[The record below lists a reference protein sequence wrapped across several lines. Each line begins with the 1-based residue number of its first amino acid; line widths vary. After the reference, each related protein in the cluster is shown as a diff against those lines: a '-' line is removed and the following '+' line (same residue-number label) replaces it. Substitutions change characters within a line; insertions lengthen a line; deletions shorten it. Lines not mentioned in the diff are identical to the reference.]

1 MELLK
6 YFRRLKWEFLFVV
19 FLIIVNAGFLTLAGI
34 SSANALS
41 AVAKLRANEFF
52 MWVTVMGVAY
62 IIYAVVNCLVNVE
75 QTRFS
80 QNIDK
85 LIRKDIATELAE
97 SNYATFH
104 KQTVSTYSSW
114 LTNDITTINNFGI
127 TDFLMIVRQ
136 VFEIIF
142 GMLTLAYFN
151 FSLVIT
157 VVILTIIMGIVPNL
171 FSKLLSKRSLEYT
184 HANERLVNTIND
196 ILNGFNTFFLANLP
210 QTIVK
215 KINKSSDDVKN
226 YTLHYAR
233 AAGVTQAIT
242 NGLAFI
248 SQVIILGQTG
258 WLILHNLTPVGTIS
272 GAQFFASTIFA
283 ELSGISFNWQEFKSV
298 KPIMQKFKS
307 GFDTKP
313 SEKLIKESEL
323 GNIQFNNISYKYS
336 ENDKPLFQNLNLD
349 FQLNNKYILVGDS
362 AAGKSTILNLVAGLL
377 RNYDGDIKMDNV
389 SYSTISDNDLHEKIS
404 YLQQDPYIFS
414 ASLKW
419 NLTLGKN
426 ISDTR
431 INSVIHECGLEDMIA
446 KLPNGLDTVL
456 SDQGKQ
462 LSGGQKQLISFAR
475 EILRET
481 PIYLLDE
488 ATSALDKSAS
498 VKLEKSILSKKNK
511 TVIMVTHHLREEIK
525 QLANEVI
532 DLNEVKNK
540 RKRQITRRA

>member
-6 YFRRLKWEFLFVV
+6 YFRKLKWEFLFVV
-19 FLIIVNAGFLTLAGI
+19 FLIVVNAGFLTLAGI

-41 AVAKLRANEFF
+41 AVAKFRANEFF
-52 MWVTVMGVAY
+52 MWVAVMGLAY
-62 IIYAVVNCLVNVE
+62 IVSAIVICLVNIE
-75 QTRFS
+75 QARFS
-80 QNIDK
+80 QNVDK
-85 LIRKDIATELAE
+85 LIRKDIATELSR

-157 VVILTIIMGIVPNL
+157 VVVLTIIMGIVPNL
-171 FSKLLSKRSLEYT
+171 FSKILSKKSLEYT

-196 ILNGFNTFFLANLP
+196 ILNGFNTLFLANLP
-210 QTIVK
+210 QTIVT
-215 KINKSSDDVKN
+215 KINKSSDDVKKH
-226 YTLHYAR
+226 TVQYAK

-298 KPIMQKFKS
+298 KPIMKKVKS
-307 GFDTKP
+307 GFDLNPNNQIVKN
-313 SEKLIKESEL
+313 LEL
-323 GNIQFNNISYKYS
+323 GSIKFNNISYKYS
-336 ENDKPLFQNLNLD
+336 KNDKPLFQNLNLD

-362 AAGKSTILNLVAGLL
+362 AAGKSTILNLIAGLL
-377 RNYDGDIKMDNV
+377 RNNSGDIKMNDI
-389 SYSTISDNDLHEKIS
+389 SYSAISDNDLHEKIS

-426 ISDTR
+426 IPDAE
-431 INSVIHECGLEDMIA
+431 INNVIHECGLEDMIA
-446 KLPNGLDTVL
+446 KLPNGVDTVL
-456 SDQGKQ
+456 NDQGEQ
-462 LSGGQKQLISFAR
+462 LSGGQKQRISFAR
-475 EILRET
+475 EILRDT

-498 VKLEKSILSKKNK
+498 VKLEKAILSKKNK

-525 QLANEVI
+525 QLANKVI
-532 DLNEVKNK
+532 NLNEVKE
-540 RKRQITRRA
+540 

>member
-6 YFRRLKWEFLFVV
+6 YFRKLKWEFLFVV
-19 FLIIVNAGFLTLAGI
+19 FLIVVNAGFLTLAGI

-41 AVAKLRANEFF
+41 AVAKFRANEFF
-52 MWVTVMGVAY
+52 MWVAVMGLAY
-62 IIYAVVNCLVNVE
+62 IVYAIVNCLVNIE
-75 QTRFS
+75 QARFS
-80 QNIDK
+80 QNVDK
-85 LIRKDIATELAE
+85 LIRKDIATELSR
-97 SNYATFH
+97 SNYAIFH

-157 VVILTIIMGIVPNL
+157 VVVLTIIMGIVPNL
-171 FSKLLSKRSLEYT
+171 FSKILAKKSLEYT

-196 ILNGFNTFFLANLP
+196 ILNGFNTLFLANLP
-210 QTIVK
+210 QTIVT
-215 KINKSSDDVKN
+215 KINKSSDDVKKH
-226 YTLHYAR
+226 TVQYAK

-298 KPIMQKFKS
+298 KPIMKKFKS
-307 GFDTKP
+307 GFDLNPNNQIVKN
-313 SEKLIKESEL
+313 LEL
-323 GNIQFNNISYKYS
+323 GNIKFNNISYKYS
-336 ENDKPLFQNLNLD
+336 KNDKPLFQNLNLD

-362 AAGKSTILNLVAGLL
+362 AAGRSTILNLIAGLL
-377 RNYDGDIKMDNV
+377 RNNSGDIKMNDI
-389 SYSTISDNDLHEKIS
+389 SYSAISDNDLHEKIS

-426 ISDTR
+426 IPDAE
-431 INSVIHECGLEDMIA
+431 INNVIHECGLEDMIA
-446 KLPNGLDTVL
+446 KLPNGVDTVL
-456 SDQGKQ
+456 NDQGEQ
-462 LSGGQKQLISFAR
+462 LSGGQKQRISFAR
-475 EILRET
+475 EILRDT

-498 VKLEKSILSKKNK
+498 VKLEKAILSKKNK

-525 QLANEVI
+525 QLANKVI
-532 DLNEVKNK
+532 NLNEVKE
-540 RKRQITRRA
+540 

>member
-6 YFRRLKWEFLFVV
+6 YFRKLKWEFLFVV
-19 FLIIVNAGFLTLAGI
+19 FLIVVNAGFLTLAGI

-41 AVAKLRANEFF
+41 AVAKFRANEFF
-52 MWVTVMGVAY
+52 MWVAVMGLAY
-62 IIYAVVNCLVNVE
+62 IVYAIVNCLVNIE
-75 QTRFS
+75 QARFS
-80 QNIDK
+80 QNVDK
-85 LIRKDIATELAE
+85 LIRKDIATELSR

-157 VVILTIIMGIVPNL
+157 VVVLTIIMGIVPNL
-171 FSKLLSKRSLEYT
+171 FSKILAKKSLEYT

-196 ILNGFNTFFLANLP
+196 ILNGFNTLFLANLP
-210 QTIVK
+210 QTIVT
-215 KINKSSDDVKN
+215 KINKSSDDVKKH
-226 YTLHYAR
+226 TVQYAK

-298 KPIMQKFKS
+298 KPIMKKFKS
-307 GFDTKP
+307 GFDLNPNNQIVKN
-313 SEKLIKESEL
+313 LEL
-323 GNIQFNNISYKYS
+323 GNIKFNNISYKYS
-336 ENDKPLFQNLNLD
+336 KNDKPLFQNLNLD

-362 AAGKSTILNLVAGLL
+362 AAGKSTILNLIAGLL
-377 RNYDGDIKMDNV
+377 RNNSGDIKMKDI
-389 SYSTISDNDLHEKIS
+389 SYSAISDNDLHEKIS

-414 ASLKW
+414 TSLKW

-426 ISDTR
+426 IPDAE
-431 INSVIHECGLEDMIA
+431 INNVIHECGLEDMIA
-446 KLPNGLDTVL
+446 KLPNGVDTVL
-456 SDQGKQ
+456 NDQGEQ
-462 LSGGQKQLISFAR
+462 LSGGQKQRISFAR
-475 EILRET
+475 EILRDT

-498 VKLEKSILSKKNK
+498 VKLEKAILSKKNK
-511 TVIMVTHHLREEIK
+511 TVIMVTHHLRKEIK
-525 QLANEVI
+525 QLANKVI
-532 DLNEVKNK
+532 NLNEVKE
-540 RKRQITRRA
+540 

>member
-6 YFRRLKWEFLFVV
+6 YFRKLKWEFLFVV
-19 FLIIVNAGFLTLAGI
+19 FLIVVNAGFLTLAGI

-41 AVAKLRANEFF
+41 AVAKFRANEFF
-52 MWVTVMGVAY
+52 MWVAVMGLAY
-62 IIYAVVNCLVNVE
+62 IVYAIVNCLVNIE
-75 QTRFS
+75 QARFS
-80 QNIDK
+80 QNVDK
-85 LIRKDIATELAE
+85 LIRKDIATELSR

-157 VVILTIIMGIVPNL
+157 VVVLTIIMGIVPNL
-171 FSKLLSKRSLEYT
+171 FSKILSKKSLEYT

-196 ILNGFNTFFLANLP
+196 ILNGFNTLFLANLP
-210 QTIVK
+210 QTIVT
-215 KINKSSDDVKN
+215 KINKSSDDVKKH
-226 YTLHYAR
+226 TVQYAK

-248 SQVIILGQTG
+248 RQVIILGQTG

-298 KPIMQKFKS
+298 KPIMKKFKS
-307 GFDTKP
+307 GFDLNPNNQIVKN
-313 SEKLIKESEL
+313 LEL
-323 GNIQFNNISYKYS
+323 GNIKFNNISYKYS
-336 ENDKPLFQNLNLD
+336 KNDKPLFQNLNLD

-362 AAGKSTILNLVAGLL
+362 AAGKSTILNLIAGLL
-377 RNYDGDIKMDNV
+377 RNNSGDIKMNDI
-389 SYSTISDNDLHEKIS
+389 SYSAISDNDLHEKIS

-426 ISDTR
+426 IPDAE
-431 INSVIHECGLEDMIA
+431 INNVIHECGLEDMIA
-446 KLPNGLDTVL
+446 KLPNGVDTVL
-456 SDQGKQ
+456 NDQGEQ
-462 LSGGQKQLISFAR
+462 LSGGQKQRISFAR
-475 EILRET
+475 EILRDT

-498 VKLEKSILSKKNK
+498 VKLEKAILSKKNK

-525 QLANEVI
+525 QLANKVI
-532 DLNEVKNK
+532 NLNEVKE
-540 RKRQITRRA
+540 

>member
-6 YFRRLKWEFLFVV
+6 YFRKLKWEFLFVV
-19 FLIIVNAGFLTLAGI
+19 FLIVVNAGFLTLAGI

-41 AVAKLRANEFF
+41 AVAKFRANEFF
-52 MWVTVMGVAY
+52 MWVAVMGLAY
-62 IIYAVVNCLVNVE
+62 IVYAIVNCLVNIE
-75 QTRFS
+75 QARFS
-80 QNIDK
+80 QNVDK
-85 LIRKDIATELAE
+85 LIRKDIATELSR

-157 VVILTIIMGIVPNL
+157 VVVLTIIMGIVPNL
-171 FSKLLSKRSLEYT
+171 FSKILAKKSLEYT

-196 ILNGFNTFFLANLP
+196 ILNGFNTLFLANLP
-210 QTIVK
+210 QTIVT
-215 KINKSSDDVKN
+215 KINKSSDDVKKH
-226 YTLHYAR
+226 TVQYAK

-298 KPIMQKFKS
+298 KPIMKKFKS
-307 GFDTKP
+307 GFDLNPNNQIVKN
-313 SEKLIKESEL
+313 LEL
-323 GNIQFNNISYKYS
+323 GSIKFNNISYKYS
-336 ENDKPLFQNLNLD
+336 KNDKPLFQNLNLD

-362 AAGKSTILNLVAGLL
+362 AAGKFTILNLIAGLL
-377 RNYDGDIKMDNV
+377 RNNSGDIKMNDI
-389 SYSTISDNDLHEKIS
+389 SYSAISDNDLHEKIS

-426 ISDTR
+426 IPDAE
-431 INSVIHECGLEDMIA
+431 INNVIHECGLEDMIA
-446 KLPNGLDTVL
+446 KLPNGVDTVL
-456 SDQGKQ
+456 NDQGEQ
-462 LSGGQKQLISFAR
+462 LSGGQKQRISFAR
-475 EILRET
+475 EILRDT

-498 VKLEKSILSKKNK
+498 VKLEKAILSKKNK

-525 QLANEVI
+525 QLANKVI
-532 DLNEVKNK
+532 NLNEVKE
-540 RKRQITRRA
+540 

>member
-6 YFRRLKWEFLFVV
+6 YFRKLKWKFLFVV
-19 FLIIVNAGFLTLAGI
+19 FLIVVNAGFLTLAGI

-41 AVAKLRANEFF
+41 AVAKFRANEFF
-52 MWVTVMGVAY
+52 MWVAVMGLAY
-62 IIYAVVNCLVNVE
+62 IVYAIVNCLVNIE
-75 QTRFS
+75 QARFS
-80 QNIDK
+80 QNVDK
-85 LIRKDIATELAE
+85 LIRKDIATELSR

-127 TDFLMIVRQ
+127 ADFLMIVRQ

-157 VVILTIIMGIVPNL
+157 VVILTIIMGVVPNL
-171 FSKLLSKRSLEYT
+171 FSKILSKKSLEYT

-196 ILNGFNTFFLANLP
+196 ILNGFNTLFLANLP
-210 QTIVK
+210 QTIIK
-215 KINKSSDDVKN
+215 KINKSSDDVKK
-226 YTLHYAR
+226 YTVQYAKT
-233 AAGVTQAIT
+233 AGITQAIT

-298 KPIMQKFKS
+298 KPIMKKFKS
-307 GFDTKP
+307 GFDKKDN
-313 SEKLIKESEL
+313 EQIFKNVEL
-323 GNIQFNNISYKYS
+323 GNIKLDNISYKYS
-336 ENDKPLFQNLNLD
+336 KNEKPLFQNLNLD

-377 RNYDGDIKMDNV
+377 RNNSGDIKMNDI
-389 SYSTISDNDLHEKIS
+389 SYSAISDNDLHEKIS

-426 ISDTR
+426 IPDAK
-431 INSVIHECGLEDMIA
+431 INNVIHECGLEDMIA
-446 KLPNGLDTVL
+446 KLPNGVDTVL

-462 LSGGQKQLISFAR
+462 LSGGQKQRISFAR
-475 EILRET
+475 EILRDK

-498 VKLEKSILSKKNK
+498 VKLEKAILSKKNT

-532 DLNEVKNK
+532 NLNEVKE
-540 RKRQITRRA
+540 

>member
-6 YFRRLKWEFLFVV
+6 YFRKLKWEFLFVV
-19 FLIIVNAGFLTLAGI
+19 FLIVVNAGFLTLAGI

-41 AVAKLRANEFF
+41 AVAKFRANEFF
-52 MWVTVMGVAY
+52 MWVAVMGLAY
-62 IIYAVVNCLVNVE
+62 IVYAIVNCLVNIE
-75 QTRFS
+75 QARFS
-80 QNIDK
+80 QNVDK
-85 LIRKDIATELAE
+85 LIRKDIATELSR

-157 VVILTIIMGIVPNL
+157 VVVLTIIMGIVPNL
-171 FSKLLSKRSLEYT
+171 FSKILAKKSLEYT

-196 ILNGFNTFFLANLP
+196 ILNGFNTLFLANLP
-210 QTIVK
+210 QTIVT
-215 KINKSSDDVKN
+215 KINKSSDDVKKHTVQ
-226 YTLHYAR
+226 YTK

-298 KPIMQKFKS
+298 KPIMKKFKS
-307 GFDTKP
+307 GFDLNPNNQIVKN
-313 SEKLIKESEL
+313 LEL
-323 GNIQFNNISYKYS
+323 GSIKFNNISYKYS
-336 ENDKPLFQNLNLD
+336 KNDKPLFQNLNLD

-362 AAGKSTILNLVAGLL
+362 AAGKSTILNLIAGLL
-377 RNYDGDIKMDNV
+377 RNNSGDIKMNDI
-389 SYSTISDNDLHEKIS
+389 SYSAISDNDLHEKIS

-426 ISDTR
+426 IPDAE
-431 INSVIHECGLEDMIA
+431 INNVIHECGLEDMIA
-446 KLPNGLDTVL
+446 KLPNGVDTVL
-456 SDQGKQ
+456 NDQGEQ
-462 LSGGQKQLISFAR
+462 LSGGQKQRISFAR
-475 EILRET
+475 EILRDT

-498 VKLEKSILSKKNK
+498 VKLEKAILSKKNK

-525 QLANEVI
+525 QLANKVI
-532 DLNEVKNK
+532 NLNEVKE
-540 RKRQITRRA
+540 

>member
-6 YFRRLKWEFLFVV
+6 YFRKLKWEFLFVV
-19 FLIIVNAGFLTLAGI
+19 FLIVVNAGFLTLAGI

-41 AVAKLRANEFF
+41 AVAKFRANEFF
-52 MWVTVMGVAY
+52 MWVAVMGLAY
-62 IIYAVVNCLVNVE
+62 IVYAIVNCLVNIE
-75 QTRFS
+75 QARFS
-80 QNIDK
+80 QNVDK
-85 LIRKDIATELAE
+85 LIRKDIATELSR

-157 VVILTIIMGIVPNL
+157 VVVLTIIMGIVPNL
-171 FSKLLSKRSLEYT
+171 FSKILAKKSLEYT

-196 ILNGFNTFFLANLP
+196 ILNGFNTLFLANLP
-210 QTIVK
+210 QTIVT
-215 KINKSSDDVKN
+215 KINKSSDDVKKH
-226 YTLHYAR
+226 TVQYAK

-298 KPIMQKFKS
+298 KPIMKKFKS
-307 GFDTKP
+307 GFDLNPNNQIVKN
-313 SEKLIKESEL
+313 LEL
-323 GNIQFNNISYKYS
+323 GSIKFNNISYKYS
-336 ENDKPLFQNLNLD
+336 KNDKPLFQNLNLD

-362 AAGKSTILNLVAGLL
+362 AAGKSTILNLIAGLL
-377 RNYDGDIKMDNV
+377 RNNSGDIKMNDI
-389 SYSTISDNDLHEKIS
+389 SYSAISDNDLHEKIS

-426 ISDTR
+426 IPDAE
-431 INSVIHECGLEDMIA
+431 INNVIHECGLEDMIA
-446 KLPNGLDTVL
+446 KLPNGVDTVL
-456 SDQGKQ
+456 NDQGEQ
-462 LSGGQKQLISFAR
+462 LSGGQKQRISFAR
-475 EILRET
+475 EILRDT

-498 VKLEKSILSKKNK
+498 VKLEKAILSKKNK

-525 QLANEVI
+525 QLANKVI
-532 DLNEVKNK
+532 NLNEVKE
-540 RKRQITRRA
+540 

>member
-6 YFRRLKWEFLFVV
+6 YFRKLKWEFLFVV
-19 FLIIVNAGFLTLAGI
+19 FLIVVNAGFLTLAGI

-41 AVAKLRANEFF
+41 AVANFRANEFF
-52 MWVTVMGVAY
+52 MWVAVMGLAY
-62 IIYAVVNCLVNVE
+62 IVYAIVNCLVNIE
-75 QTRFS
+75 QARFS
-80 QNIDK
+80 QNVDK
-85 LIRKDIATELAE
+85 LIRKDIATELSR

-157 VVILTIIMGIVPNL
+157 VVVLTIIMGIVPNL
-171 FSKLLSKRSLEYT
+171 FSKILSKKSLEYT

-196 ILNGFNTFFLANLP
+196 ILNGFNTLFLANLP
-210 QTIVK
+210 QTIVT
-215 KINKSSDDVKN
+215 KINKSSDDVKKH
-226 YTLHYAR
+226 TVQYAK

-298 KPIMQKFKS
+298 KPIMKKFKS
-307 GFDTKP
+307 GFDLNPNNQIVKN
-313 SEKLIKESEL
+313 LEL
-323 GNIQFNNISYKYS
+323 GNIKFNNISYKYS
-336 ENDKPLFQNLNLD
+336 KNDKPLFQNLNLD

-362 AAGKSTILNLVAGLL
+362 AAGKSTILNLIAGLL
-377 RNYDGDIKMDNV
+377 RNNSGDIKMNDI
-389 SYSTISDNDLHEKIS
+389 SYSAISDNDLHEKIS

-426 ISDTR
+426 IPDAE
-431 INSVIHECGLEDMIA
+431 INNVIHECGLEDMIA
-446 KLPNGLDTVL
+446 KLPNGVDTVL
-456 SDQGKQ
+456 NDQGEQ
-462 LSGGQKQLISFAR
+462 LSGGQKQRISFAR
-475 EILRET
+475 EILRDT

-498 VKLEKSILSKKNK
+498 VKLEKAILSKKNK

-525 QLANEVI
+525 QLANKVI
-532 DLNEVKNK
+532 NLNEVKE
-540 RKRQITRRA
+540 

>member
-6 YFRRLKWEFLFVV
+6 YFRKLKWEFLFVV
-19 FLIIVNAGFLTLAGI
+19 FLIVVNAGFLTLAGI

-41 AVAKLRANEFF
+41 AVAKFRANEFF
-52 MWVTVMGVAY
+52 MWVAVMGLAY
-62 IIYAVVNCLVNVE
+62 IVYAIVNCLVNIE
-75 QTRFS
+75 QARFS
-80 QNIDK
+80 QNVDK
-85 LIRKDIATELAE
+85 LIRKDIATELSR

-157 VVILTIIMGIVPNL
+157 VVVLTIIMGIVPNL
-171 FSKLLSKRSLEYT
+171 FSKILAKKSLEYT

-196 ILNGFNTFFLANLP
+196 ILNGFNTLFLANLP
-210 QTIVK
+210 QTIVT
-215 KINKSSDDVKN
+215 KINKSSDDVKKH
-226 YTLHYAR
+226 TVQYAK

-307 GFDTKP
+307 GFDLNPNNQIVKN
-313 SEKLIKESEL
+313 LEL
-323 GNIQFNNISYKYS
+323 GNIKFNNISYKYS
-336 ENDKPLFQNLNLD
+336 KNDKPLFQNLNLD

-362 AAGKSTILNLVAGLL
+362 AAGKSTILNLIAGLL
-377 RNYDGDIKMDNV
+377 RNNSGDIKMNDI
-389 SYSTISDNDLHEKIS
+389 SYSAISDNDLHEKIS
-404 YLQQDPYIFS
+404 YLQQDSYIFS

-426 ISDTR
+426 IPDAE
-431 INSVIHECGLEDMIA
+431 INNVIHECGLEDMIA
-446 KLPNGLDTVL
+446 KLPNGVDTVL
-456 SDQGKQ
+456 NDQGEQ
-462 LSGGQKQLISFAR
+462 LSGGQKQRISFAR
-475 EILRET
+475 EILRDT

-498 VKLEKSILSKKNK
+498 VKLEKAILSKKNK

-525 QLANEVI
+525 QLANKVI
-532 DLNEVKNK
+532 NLNEVKE
-540 RKRQITRRA
+540 

>member
-6 YFRRLKWEFLFVV
+6 YFRKLKWEFLFVV
-19 FLIIVNAGFLTLAGI
+19 FLIVVNAGFLTLAGI

-41 AVAKLRANEFF
+41 AVAKFKANEFF
-52 MWVTVMGVAY
+52 MWVAVMGLAY
-62 IIYAVVNCLVNVE
+62 IIYAIVNCLVNVE
-75 QTRFS
+75 QARFS
-80 QNIDK
+80 QNVDK
-85 LIRKDIATELAE
+85 LIRKDIATELSR

-127 TDFLMIVRQ
+127 ADFLMIVRQ

-171 FSKLLSKRSLEYT
+171 FSKILSKKSLEYT

-196 ILNGFNTFFLANLP
+196 ILNGFNTLFLANLP

-226 YTLHYAR
+226 HTVQYAK

-307 GFDTKP
+307 GFDKKP
-313 SEKLIKESEL
+313 NNQIVKNLEL
-323 GNIQFNNISYKYS
+323 GNIKFSNISYKYS
-336 ENDKPLFQNLNLD
+336 KNDKPLFQNLNLN
-349 FQLNNKYILVGDS
+349 FQLNNKYILIGDS
-362 AAGKSTILNLVAGLL
+362 AAGKSTLLNLIAGLL
-377 RNYDGDIKMDNV
+377 RNYSGDIKIDNI
-389 SYSTISDNDLHEKIS
+389 SYSAISDNNLHEKIS

-419 NLTLGKN
+419 NLTLGKK
-426 ISDTR
+426 IPDAKV
-431 INSVIHECGLEDMIA
+431 NSIIHECGLEDMIS
-446 KLPNGLDTVL
+446 KLPNGLETVL
-456 SDQGKQ
+456 NDQGKQ
-462 LSGGQKQLISFAR
+462 LSGGQKQRISFAR
-475 EILRET
+475 EILRDT

-498 VKLEKSILSKKNK
+498 VKLERSILSKKNK

-532 DLNEVKNK
+532 NLNEIKDK
-540 RKRQITRRA
+540 QI

>member
-196 ILNGFNTFFLANLP
+196 ILNGFNTLFLANLP

-298 KPIMQKFKS
+298 KSIMQKFKS

-462 LSGGQKQLISFAR
+462 LSGGQKQRISFAR

-540 RKRQITRRA
+540 QI

>member
-6 YFRRLKWEFLFVV
+6 YFRKLKWEFLFVV
-19 FLIIVNAGFLTLAGI
+19 FLIVVNAGFLTLAGI

-41 AVAKLRANEFF
+41 AVAKFRANEFF
-52 MWVTVMGVAY
+52 MWVAVMGLAY
-62 IIYAVVNCLVNVE
+62 IVYAIVNCLVNIE
-75 QTRFS
+75 QARFS
-80 QNIDK
+80 QNVDK
-85 LIRKDIATELAE
+85 LIRKDIATELSR

-157 VVILTIIMGIVPNL
+157 VVVLTIIMGIVPNL
-171 FSKLLSKRSLEYT
+171 FSKILSKKSLEYT

-196 ILNGFNTFFLANLP
+196 ILNGFNTLFLANLP
-210 QTIVK
+210 QTIVT
-215 KINKSSDDVKN
+215 KINKSSDDVKKH
-226 YTLHYAR
+226 TVQYAK

-298 KPIMQKFKS
+298 KPIMKKFKS
-307 GFDTKP
+307 GFDLNPNNQIVKN
-313 SEKLIKESEL
+313 LEL
-323 GNIQFNNISYKYS
+323 GNIKFNNISYKYS
-336 ENDKPLFQNLNLD
+336 KNDKPLFQNLNLD

-362 AAGKSTILNLVAGLL
+362 AAGKSTILNLIAGLL
-377 RNYDGDIKMDNV
+377 RNNSGDIKMNDI
-389 SYSTISDNDLHEKIS
+389 SYSAISDNDLHEKIS

-426 ISDTR
+426 IPDAE
-431 INSVIHECGLEDMIA
+431 INNVIHECGLEDMIA
-446 KLPNGLDTVL
+446 KLPNGVDTVL
-456 SDQGKQ
+456 NDQGEQ
-462 LSGGQKQLISFAR
+462 LSGGQKQRISFAR
-475 EILRET
+475 EILRDT

-498 VKLEKSILSKKNK
+498 VKLEKAILSKKNK

-525 QLANEVI
+525 QLANKVI
-532 DLNEVKNK
+532 NLNEVKE
-540 RKRQITRRA
+540 

>member
-196 ILNGFNTFFLANLP
+196 ILNGFNTLFLANLP

-462 LSGGQKQLISFAR
+462 LSGGQKQRISFAR

-525 QLANEVI
+525 QLASEVI
-532 DLNEVKNK
+532 DLNEVKTK
-540 RKRQITRRA
+540 QI

>member
-6 YFRRLKWEFLFVV
+6 YFRKLKWEFLFVV
-19 FLIIVNAGFLTLAGI
+19 FLIVVNAGFLTLAGI

-41 AVAKLRANEFF
+41 AVAKFRANEFF
-52 MWVTVMGVAY
+52 MWVAVMGLAY
-62 IIYAVVNCLVNVE
+62 IVYAIVNCLVNIE
-75 QTRFS
+75 QARFS
-80 QNIDK
+80 QNVDK
-85 LIRKDIATELAE
+85 LIRKDIATELSR

-157 VVILTIIMGIVPNL
+157 VVVLTIIMGIVPNL
-171 FSKLLSKRSLEYT
+171 FSKILSKKSLEYT

-196 ILNGFNTFFLANLP
+196 ILNGFNTLFLANLP
-210 QTIVK
+210 QTIVT
-215 KINKSSDDVKN
+215 KINKSSDDVKKH
-226 YTLHYAR
+226 TVQYAK

-298 KPIMQKFKS
+298 KPIMKKFKS
-307 GFDTKP
+307 GFDLNPNNQIVKN
-313 SEKLIKESEL
+313 LEL
-323 GNIQFNNISYKYS
+323 GSIKFNNISYKYS
-336 ENDKPLFQNLNLD
+336 KNDKPLFQNLNLD

-362 AAGKSTILNLVAGLL
+362 AAGKSTILNLIAGLL
-377 RNYDGDIKMDNV
+377 RNNSGDIKMNDI
-389 SYSTISDNDLHEKIS
+389 SYSAISDNDLHEKIS

-426 ISDTR
+426 IPDAE
-431 INSVIHECGLEDMIA
+431 INNVIHEFGLEDMIA
-446 KLPNGLDTVL
+446 KLPNGVDTVL
-456 SDQGKQ
+456 NDQGEQ
-462 LSGGQKQLISFAR
+462 LSGGQKQRISFAR
-475 EILRET
+475 EILRDT

-498 VKLEKSILSKKNK
+498 VKLEKAILSKKNK

-525 QLANEVI
+525 QLANKVI
-532 DLNEVKNK
+532 NLNEVKE
-540 RKRQITRRA
+540 

>member
-6 YFRRLKWEFLFVV
+6 YFRKLKWEFLFVV
-19 FLIIVNAGFLTLAGI
+19 FLIVVNAGFLTLAGI

-41 AVAKLRANEFF
+41 AVAKFRANEFF
-52 MWVTVMGVAY
+52 MWVAVMGLAY
-62 IIYAVVNCLVNVE
+62 IVYAIVNCLVNIE
-75 QTRFS
+75 QARFS
-80 QNIDK
+80 QNVDK
-85 LIRKDIATELAE
+85 LIRKDIATELSR

-127 TDFLMIVRQ
+127 ADFLMIVRQ

-157 VVILTIIMGIVPNL
+157 VVVLTIIMGIVPNL
-171 FSKLLSKRSLEYT
+171 FSKILAKKSLEYT

-196 ILNGFNTFFLANLP
+196 ILNGFNTLFLANLP
-210 QTIVK
+210 QTIVT
-215 KINKSSDDVKN
+215 KINKSSDDVKKH
-226 YTLHYAR
+226 TVQYAK

-298 KPIMQKFKS
+298 KPIMKKFKS
-307 GFDTKP
+307 GFDLNPNNQIVKNL
-313 SEKLIKESEL
+313 KL
-323 GNIQFNNISYKYS
+323 GNIKLDNISYKYS
-336 ENDKPLFQNLNLD
+336 KNDKPLFQNLNLD

-377 RNYDGDIKMDNV
+377 RNNSGDIKMNDI
-389 SYSTISDNDLHEKIS
+389 SYSAISDNDLHEKIS

-426 ISDTR
+426 IPDAK
-431 INSVIHECGLEDMIA
+431 INNVIHECGLEDMIA
-446 KLPNGLDTVL
+446 KLPNGVDTVL

-462 LSGGQKQLISFAR
+462 LSGGQKQRISFAR
-475 EILRET
+475 EILRDK

-498 VKLEKSILSKKNK
+498 VKLEKAILSKKNT

-532 DLNEVKNK
+532 NLNEVKE
-540 RKRQITRRA
+540 

>member
-6 YFRRLKWEFLFVV
+6 YFRILKWKFLFVV
-19 FLIIVNAGFLTLAGI
+19 FLIVVNAGFLTLAGI

-41 AVAKLRANEFF
+41 AVAKFRANEFF
-52 MWVTVMGVAY
+52 MWVAVMGLAY
-62 IIYAVVNCLVNVE
+62 IVYAIVNCLVNIE
-75 QTRFS
+75 QARFS
-80 QNIDK
+80 QNVDK
-85 LIRKDIATELAE
+85 LIRKDIAIELSR

-104 KQTVSTYSSW
+104 KQTVSIYSSW

-127 TDFLMIVRQ
+127 ADFLMIVRQ

-157 VVILTIIMGIVPNL
+157 VVILTIIMGVVPNL
-171 FSKLLSKRSLEYT
+171 FSKILAKKSLEYT

-196 ILNGFNTFFLANLP
+196 ILNGFNTLFLANLP
-210 QTIVK
+210 QTIIK
-215 KINKSSDDVKN
+215 KINKSSDDVKK
-226 YTLHYAR
+226 YTVQYAKT
-233 AAGVTQAIT
+233 AGITQAIT

-272 GAQFFASTIFA
+272 GAQFFAGTIFA

-298 KPIMQKFKS
+298 KPIIQKFKS
-307 GFDTKP
+307 GFDKKDN
-313 SEKLIKESEL
+313 EQIFKNVEL
-323 GNIQFNNISYKYS
+323 GNIKLDNISYKYS
-336 ENDKPLFQNLNLD
+336 KNDKPLFQNLNLD

-377 RNYDGDIKMDNV
+377 RNNSGDIKMNDI
-389 SYSTISDNDLHEKIS
+389 SYSAISDNDLHEKIS

-426 ISDTR
+426 IPDAK
-431 INSVIHECGLEDMIA
+431 INNVIHECGLEDMVA

-462 LSGGQKQLISFAR
+462 LSGGQKQRISFAR
-475 EILRET
+475 EILRDK

-498 VKLEKSILSKKNK
+498 VKLEKAILSKKNT

-532 DLNEVKNK
+532 NLNEVKE
-540 RKRQITRRA
+540 

>member
-6 YFRRLKWEFLFVV
+6 YFRKLKWEFLFVV
-19 FLIIVNAGFLTLAGI
+19 FLIVVNAGFLTLAGI

-41 AVAKLRANEFF
+41 AVAKFRANEFF
-52 MWVTVMGVAY
+52 MWVAVMGLAY
-62 IIYAVVNCLVNVE
+62 IVYAIVNCLVNIE
-75 QTRFS
+75 QARFS
-80 QNIDK
+80 QNVDK
-85 LIRKDIATELAE
+85 LIRKDIATELSR
-97 SNYATFH
+97 SNYAIFH

-157 VVILTIIMGIVPNL
+157 VVVLTIIMGIVPNL
-171 FSKLLSKRSLEYT
+171 FSKILSKKSLEYT

-196 ILNGFNTFFLANLP
+196 ILNGFNTLFLANLP
-210 QTIVK
+210 QTIVT
-215 KINKSSDDVKN
+215 KINKSSDDVKKH
-226 YTLHYAR
+226 TVQYAK

-298 KPIMQKFKS
+298 KPIMKKFKS
-307 GFDTKP
+307 GFDLNPNNQIVKN
-313 SEKLIKESEL
+313 LEL
-323 GNIQFNNISYKYS
+323 GSIKFNNISYKYS
-336 ENDKPLFQNLNLD
+336 KNDKPLFQNLNLD

-362 AAGKSTILNLVAGLL
+362 AAGKSTILNLIAGLL
-377 RNYDGDIKMDNV
+377 RNNSGDIKMNDI
-389 SYSTISDNDLHEKIS
+389 SYSAISDNDLHEKIS

-426 ISDTR
+426 IPDAE
-431 INSVIHECGLEDMIA
+431 INNVIHECGLEDMIA
-446 KLPNGLDTVL
+446 KLPNGVDTVL
-456 SDQGKQ
+456 NDQGEQ
-462 LSGGQKQLISFAR
+462 LSGGQKQRISFAR
-475 EILRET
+475 EILRDT

-498 VKLEKSILSKKNK
+498 VKLEKAILSKKNK

-525 QLANEVI
+525 QLANKVI
-532 DLNEVKNK
+532 NLNEVKE
-540 RKRQITRRA
+540 

>member
-196 ILNGFNTFFLANLP
+196 ILNGFNTLFLANLP

-462 LSGGQKQLISFAR
+462 LSGGQKQRISFAR

-540 RKRQITRRA
+540 QI

>member
-6 YFRRLKWEFLFVV
+6 YFRKLKWEFLFVV
-19 FLIIVNAGFLTLAGI
+19 FLIVVNAGFLTLAGI

-41 AVAKLRANEFF
+41 AVAKFRANEFF
-52 MWVTVMGVAY
+52 MWVAVMGLAY
-62 IIYAVVNCLVNVE
+62 IVYAIVNCLVNIE
-75 QTRFS
+75 QARFS
-80 QNIDK
+80 QNVDK
-85 LIRKDIATELAE
+85 LIRKDIATELSR

-157 VVILTIIMGIVPNL
+157 VVVLTIIMGIVPNL
-171 FSKLLSKRSLEYT
+171 FLKILSKKSLEYT

-196 ILNGFNTFFLANLP
+196 ILNGFNTLFLANLP
-210 QTIVK
+210 QTIIK
-215 KINKSSDDVKN
+215 KINKSSDDVKK
-226 YTLHYAR
+226 YTVQYAKT
-233 AAGVTQAIT
+233 AGITQAIT

-298 KPIMQKFKS
+298 KPIMKKFKS
-307 GFDTKP
+307 GFDLNPNNQIVKN
-313 SEKLIKESEL
+313 LEL
-323 GNIQFNNISYKYS
+323 GNIKFNNISYKYS
-336 ENDKPLFQNLNLD
+336 KNDKPLFQNLNLD

-362 AAGKSTILNLVAGLL
+362 AAGKSTILNLIAGLL
-377 RNYDGDIKMDNV
+377 RNNSGDIKMNDI
-389 SYSTISDNDLHEKIS
+389 SYSAISDNDLHEKIS

-426 ISDTR
+426 IPDAE
-431 INSVIHECGLEDMIA
+431 INNVIHECGLEDMIA
-446 KLPNGLDTVL
+446 KLPNGVDTVL
-456 SDQGKQ
+456 NDQGEQ
-462 LSGGQKQLISFAR
+462 LSGGQKQRISFAR
-475 EILRET
+475 EILRDT

-488 ATSALDKSAS
+488 ATSALYKSAS
-498 VKLEKSILSKKNK
+498 VKLEKAILSKKNK

-525 QLANEVI
+525 QLANKVI
-532 DLNEVKNK
+532 NLNEVKE
-540 RKRQITRRA
+540 

>member
-6 YFRRLKWEFLFVV
+6 YFRKLKWEFLFVV
-19 FLIIVNAGFLTLAGI
+19 FLIVVNAGFLTLAGI

-41 AVAKLRANEFF
+41 AVAKFRANEFF
-52 MWVTVMGVAY
+52 MWVAVMGLAY
-62 IIYAVVNCLVNVE
+62 IVYAIVNCLVNIE
-75 QTRFS
+75 QARFS
-80 QNIDK
+80 QNVDK
-85 LIRKDIATELAE
+85 LIRKDIAIELSR

-104 KQTVSTYSSW
+104 KQTVSIYSSW

-127 TDFLMIVRQ
+127 ADFLMIVRQ

-157 VVILTIIMGIVPNL
+157 VVILTIIMGVVPNL
-171 FSKLLSKRSLEYT
+171 FSKILAKKSLEYT

-196 ILNGFNTFFLANLP
+196 ILNGFNTLFLANLP
-210 QTIVK
+210 QTIIK
-215 KINKSSDDVKN
+215 KINKSSDDVKK
-226 YTLHYAR
+226 YTVQYAKT
-233 AAGVTQAIT
+233 AGITQAIT

-272 GAQFFASTIFA
+272 GAQFFAGTIFA

-298 KPIMQKFKS
+298 KPIMKKFKS
-307 GFDTKP
+307 GFDLNPNNQIVKN
-313 SEKLIKESEL
+313 LEL
-323 GNIQFNNISYKYS
+323 GNIKFNNISYKYS
-336 ENDKPLFQNLNLD
+336 KNDKPLFQNLNLD

-362 AAGKSTILNLVAGLL
+362 AAGKSTILNLIAGLL
-377 RNYDGDIKMDNV
+377 RNNSGDIKMNDI
-389 SYSTISDNDLHEKIS
+389 SYSAISDNDLHEKIS

-426 ISDTR
+426 IPDAK
-431 INSVIHECGLEDMIA
+431 INNVIHECGLEDMVA

-462 LSGGQKQLISFAR
+462 LSGGQKQRISFAR
-475 EILRET
+475 EILRDK

-498 VKLEKSILSKKNK
+498 VKLEKAILSKKNK

-532 DLNEVKNK
+532 NLNEVKE
-540 RKRQITRRA
+540 

>member
-6 YFRRLKWEFLFVV
+6 YFRKLKWEFLFVV
-19 FLIIVNAGFLTLAGI
+19 FLIVVNAGFLTLAGI

-41 AVAKLRANEFF
+41 AVAKFKANEFF
-52 MWVTVMGVAY
+52 MWVAVMGLAY
-62 IIYAVVNCLVNVE
+62 IIYAIVNCLVNVE
-75 QTRFS
+75 QARFS
-80 QNIDK
+80 QNVDK
-85 LIRKDIATELAE
+85 LIRKDIATELSR

-127 TDFLMIVRQ
+127 ADFLMIVRQ

-171 FSKLLSKRSLEYT
+171 FSKILSKKSLEYT

-196 ILNGFNTFFLANLP
+196 ILNGFNTLFLANLP

-226 YTLHYAR
+226 HTVQYAK

-307 GFDTKP
+307 GFDKKTNNQIVKN
-313 SEKLIKESEL
+313 LEL
-323 GNIQFNNISYKYS
+323 GNIKFSNISYKYS
-336 ENDKPLFQNLNLD
+336 KNDKPLFQNLNLN
-349 FQLNNKYILVGDS
+349 FQLNNKYILIGDS
-362 AAGKSTILNLVAGLL
+362 AAGKSTLLNLIAGLL
-377 RNYDGDIKMDNV
+377 RNYSGDIKIDNI
-389 SYSTISDNDLHEKIS
+389 SYSAISDNNLHEKIS

-419 NLTLGKN
+419 NLTLGKK
-426 ISDTR
+426 IPDAKV
-431 INSVIHECGLEDMIA
+431 NSVIHECGLEDMIS
-446 KLPNGLDTVL
+446 KLPNGLETVL
-456 SDQGKQ
+456 NDQGKQ
-462 LSGGQKQLISFAR
+462 LSGGQKQRISFAR
-475 EILRET
+475 EILRDT

-532 DLNEVKNK
+532 NLNEIKDT
-540 RKRQITRRA
+540 QI

>member
-6 YFRRLKWEFLFVV
+6 YFRKLKWEFLFVV
-19 FLIIVNAGFLTLAGI
+19 FLIVVNAGFLTLAGI

-41 AVAKLRANEFF
+41 AVAKFRANEFF
-52 MWVTVMGVAY
+52 MWVAVMGLAY
-62 IIYAVVNCLVNVE
+62 IVYAIVNCLVNIE
-75 QTRFS
+75 QARFS
-80 QNIDK
+80 QNVDK
-85 LIRKDIATELAE
+85 LIRKDIATELSR

-157 VVILTIIMGIVPNL
+157 VVVLTIIMGIVPNL
-171 FSKLLSKRSLEYT
+171 FSKILAKKSLEYT

-196 ILNGFNTFFLANLP
+196 ILNGFNTLFLANLP
-210 QTIVK
+210 QTIVT
-215 KINKSSDDVKN
+215 KINKSSDDVKKH
-226 YTLHYAR
+226 TVQYAK

-298 KPIMQKFKS
+298 KPIMKKFKS
-307 GFDTKP
+307 GFDLNPDNQIVKN
-313 SEKLIKESEL
+313 LEL
-323 GNIQFNNISYKYS
+323 GNIKFNNISYKYS
-336 ENDKPLFQNLNLD
+336 KNDKPLFQNLNLD

-377 RNYDGDIKMDNV
+377 RNNCGDIKMNDI
-389 SYSTISDNDLHEKIS
+389 SYSAISDNDLHEKIS

-426 ISDTR
+426 IPDAK
-431 INSVIHECGLEDMIA
+431 INNVIHECGLEDMIA
-446 KLPNGLDTVL
+446 KLPNGVDTVL

-462 LSGGQKQLISFAR
+462 LSGGQKQRISFAR
-475 EILRET
+475 EILRDT

-488 ATSALDKSAS
+488 ATSALDKSGS

-511 TVIMVTHHLREEIK
+511 TVIMVTHHLREETK

-532 DLNEVKNK
+532 NLNEIKDK
-540 RKRQITRRA
+540 RN

>member
-6 YFRRLKWEFLFVV
+6 YFRKLKWEFLFVV
-19 FLIIVNAGFLTLAGI
+19 FLIVVNAGFLTLAGI

-41 AVAKLRANEFF
+41 AVAKFRANEFF
-52 MWVTVMGVAY
+52 MWVAVMGLAY
-62 IIYAVVNCLVNVE
+62 IVYAIVNCLVNIE
-75 QTRFS
+75 QARFS
-80 QNIDK
+80 QNVDK
-85 LIRKDIATELAE
+85 LIRKDIATELSR

-157 VVILTIIMGIVPNL
+157 VVVLTIIMGIVPNL
-171 FSKLLSKRSLEYT
+171 FSKILSKKSLEYT

-196 ILNGFNTFFLANLP
+196 ILNGFNTLFLANLP
-210 QTIVK
+210 QTIVT
-215 KINKSSDDVKN
+215 KINKSSDDVKKH
-226 YTLHYAR
+226 TVQYAK

-298 KPIMQKFKS
+298 KPIMKKFKS
-307 GFDTKP
+307 GFDLNPNNQIVKN
-313 SEKLIKESEL
+313 LEL
-323 GNIQFNNISYKYS
+323 GSIKFNNISYKYS
-336 ENDKPLFQNLNLD
+336 KNDKPLFQNLNLD

-362 AAGKSTILNLVAGLL
+362 AAGKSTILNLIAGLL
-377 RNYDGDIKMDNV
+377 RNNSGDIKMNDI
-389 SYSTISDNDLHEKIS
+389 SYSAISDNDLHEKIS

-426 ISDTR
+426 IPDAE
-431 INSVIHECGLEDMIA
+431 INNVIHECGLEDMIA
-446 KLPNGLDTVL
+446 KLPNGVDTVL
-456 SDQGKQ
+456 NDQGEQ
-462 LSGGQKQLISFAR
+462 LSGGQKQRISFAR
-475 EILRET
+475 EILRDT

-498 VKLEKSILSKKNK
+498 VKLEKAILSKRNK

-525 QLANEVI
+525 QLANKVI
-532 DLNEVKNK
+532 NLNEVKE
-540 RKRQITRRA
+540 

>member
-6 YFRRLKWEFLFVV
+6 YFRKLKWEFLFVV
-19 FLIIVNAGFLTLAGI
+19 FLIVVNAGFLTLAGI

-41 AVAKLRANEFF
+41 AVAKFRANEFF
-52 MWVTVMGVAY
+52 MWVAVMGLAY
-62 IIYAVVNCLVNVE
+62 IVYAIVNCLVNIE
-75 QTRFS
+75 QARFS
-80 QNIDK
+80 QNVDK
-85 LIRKDIATELAE
+85 LIRKDIATELSR

-104 KQTVSTYSSW
+104 KHTVSTYSSW

-127 TDFLMIVRQ
+127 ADFLMIVRQ

-157 VVILTIIMGIVPNL
+157 VVILTIIMGVVPNL
-171 FSKLLSKRSLEYT
+171 FSKILSKKSLEYT

-196 ILNGFNTFFLANLP
+196 ILNGFNTLFLANLP

-215 KINKSSDDVKN
+215 KINKSSDDVKK
-226 YTLHYAR
+226 YTVQYAKT
-233 AAGVTQAIT
+233 AGITQAIT

-272 GAQFFASTIFA
+272 GAQFFAGTIFA

-298 KPIMQKFKS
+298 KPIIQKFKS
-307 GFDTKP
+307 GFDKKNNEQIFK
-313 SEKLIKESEL
+313 SVEL
-323 GNIQFNNISYKYS
+323 GNIKLDNVSYKYS
-336 ENDKPLFQNLNLD
+336 KNDKPLFQNLNLD
-349 FQLNNKYILVGDS
+349 FQLDNKYILVGDS

-377 RNYDGDIKMDNV
+377 RNNSGDIKMNDI
-389 SYSTISDNDLHEKIS
+389 SYSAISDNDLHEKIS

-426 ISDTR
+426 IPDAK
-431 INSVIHECGLEDMIA
+431 INKAIHECGLEDMGA
-446 KLPNGLDTVL
+446 KLPNGVDTVL

-462 LSGGQKQLISFAR
+462 LSGGQKQRISFAR
-475 EILRET
+475 EILRDT

-498 VKLEKSILSKKNK
+498 VKLEKAILSKKNT

-532 DLNEVKNK
+532 NLNEVKE
-540 RKRQITRRA
+540 

>member
-6 YFRRLKWEFLFVV
+6 YFSRLKWEFLFVV

-41 AVAKLRANEFF
+41 AVSKLRANEFF

-196 ILNGFNTFFLANLP
+196 ILNGFNTLFLANLP

-462 LSGGQKQLISFAR
+462 LSGGQKQRISFAR

-540 RKRQITRRA
+540 QI

>member
-6 YFRRLKWEFLFVV
+6 YFSRLKWEFLFVV

-196 ILNGFNTFFLANLP
+196 ILNGFNTLFLANLP

-462 LSGGQKQLISFAR
+462 LSGGQKQRISFAR

-540 RKRQITRRA
+540 

>member
-6 YFRRLKWEFLFVV
+6 YFRKLKWEFLFVV
-19 FLIIVNAGFLTLAGI
+19 FLIVVNAGFLTLAGI

-41 AVAKLRANEFF
+41 AVAKFRANEFF
-52 MWVTVMGVAY
+52 MWVAVMGLAY
-62 IIYAVVNCLVNVE
+62 IVYAIVNCLVNIE
-75 QTRFS
+75 QARFS
-80 QNIDK
+80 QNVDK
-85 LIRKDIATELAE
+85 LIRKDIATELSR
-97 SNYATFH
+97 SNYAIFH

-157 VVILTIIMGIVPNL
+157 VVVLTIIMGIVPNL
-171 FSKLLSKRSLEYT
+171 FSKILSKKSLEYT

-196 ILNGFNTFFLANLP
+196 ILNGFNTLFLANLP
-210 QTIVK
+210 QTIVT
-215 KINKSSDDVKN
+215 KINKSSDDVKKH
-226 YTLHYAR
+226 TVQYAK

-298 KPIMQKFKS
+298 KPIMKKFKS
-307 GFDTKP
+307 GFDLNPNNQIVKN
-313 SEKLIKESEL
+313 LEL
-323 GNIQFNNISYKYS
+323 GNIKFKNISYKYS
-336 ENDKPLFQNLNLD
+336 KNDKPLFQNLNLD

-362 AAGKSTILNLVAGLL
+362 AAGKSTILNLIAGLL
-377 RNYDGDIKMDNV
+377 RNNSGDIKMNDI
-389 SYSTISDNDLHEKIS
+389 SYSEISDNDLHEKIS

-426 ISDTR
+426 IPDAE
-431 INSVIHECGLEDMIA
+431 INNVIHECGLEDMIA
-446 KLPNGLDTVL
+446 KLPNGVDTVL
-456 SDQGKQ
+456 NDQGEQ
-462 LSGGQKQLISFAR
+462 LSGGQKQRISFAR
-475 EILRET
+475 EILRDT

-498 VKLEKSILSKKNK
+498 VKLEKAILSKKNK

-525 QLANEVI
+525 QLANKVI
-532 DLNEVKNK
+532 NLNEVKE
-540 RKRQITRRA
+540 

>member
-1 MELLK
+1 MEVLK
-6 YFRRLKWEFLFVV
+6 YFRKLKWKVLFVV
-19 FLIIVNAGFLTLAGI
+19 FLIVVNAGFLTLAGI

-41 AVAKLRANEFF
+41 AVAKFRANEFF
-52 MWVTVMGVAY
+52 MWVAVMGLAY
-62 IIYAVVNCLVNVE
+62 IVYAIVNCLVNIE
-75 QTRFS
+75 QARFS
-80 QNIDK
+80 QNVDK
-85 LIRKDIATELAE
+85 LIRKDIAIELSR

-104 KQTVSTYSSW
+104 KQTVSIYSSW

-127 TDFLMIVRQ
+127 ADFLMIVRQ

-157 VVILTIIMGIVPNL
+157 VVILTIIMGVVPNL
-171 FSKLLSKRSLEYT
+171 FSKILSKKSLEYT

-196 ILNGFNTFFLANLP
+196 ILNGFNTLFLANLP
-210 QTIVK
+210 QTIIK
-215 KINKSSDDVKN
+215 KINKSSDDVKK
-226 YTLHYAR
+226 YTVQYAKT
-233 AAGVTQAIT
+233 AGITQAIT

-272 GAQFFASTIFA
+272 GAQFFAGTIFA

-298 KPIMQKFKS
+298 KPIIQKFKS
-307 GFDTKP
+307 GFDKKDN
-313 SEKLIKESEL
+313 EQIFKNVEL
-323 GNIQFNNISYKYS
+323 GNIKLDNISYKYS
-336 ENDKPLFQNLNLD
+336 KNDKPLFQNLNLD

-377 RNYDGDIKMDNV
+377 RNNSGDIKMNDI
-389 SYSTISDNDLHEKIS
+389 SYSAISDNDLHEKIS

-426 ISDTR
+426 IPDAK
-431 INSVIHECGLEDMIA
+431 INNVIHECGLEDMVA

-462 LSGGQKQLISFAR
+462 LSGGQKQRISFAR
-475 EILRET
+475 EILRDK

-498 VKLEKSILSKKNK
+498 VKLEKAILSKKNT

-532 DLNEVKNK
+532 NLNEVKE
-540 RKRQITRRA
+540 

>member
-6 YFRRLKWEFLFVV
+6 YFRKLKWEFLFVV
-19 FLIIVNAGFLTLAGI
+19 FLIVVNAGFLTLAGI

-41 AVAKLRANEFF
+41 AVAKFRANEFF
-52 MWVTVMGVAY
+52 MWVAVMGLAY
-62 IIYAVVNCLVNVE
+62 IVYAIVNCLVNIE
-75 QTRFS
+75 QARFS
-80 QNIDK
+80 QNVDK
-85 LIRKDIATELAE
+85 LIRKDIATELSR

-157 VVILTIIMGIVPNL
+157 VVVLTIIMGIVPNL
-171 FSKLLSKRSLEYT
+171 FSKILSKKSLEYT

-196 ILNGFNTFFLANLP
+196 ILNGFNTLFLANLP

-226 YTLHYAR
+226 HTVQYAK

-298 KPIMQKFKS
+298 KPIMKKFKS
-307 GFDTKP
+307 GFDLNPNNQIVKN
-313 SEKLIKESEL
+313 LEL
-323 GNIQFNNISYKYS
+323 GNIKFNNISYKYS
-336 ENDKPLFQNLNLD
+336 KNDKPLFQNLNLD

-362 AAGKSTILNLVAGLL
+362 AAGKSTILNLIAGLL
-377 RNYDGDIKMDNV
+377 RNNSGDIKMNDI
-389 SYSTISDNDLHEKIS
+389 SYSAISDNDLHEKIS

-426 ISDTR
+426 IPDAE
-431 INSVIHECGLEDMIA
+431 INNVIHECGLEDMIA
-446 KLPNGLDTVL
+446 KLPNGVDTVL
-456 SDQGKQ
+456 NDQGEQ
-462 LSGGQKQLISFAR
+462 LSGGQKQRISFAR
-475 EILRET
+475 EILRDT

-498 VKLEKSILSKKNK
+498 VKLEKAILSKKNK

-525 QLANEVI
+525 QLANKVI
-532 DLNEVKNK
+532 NLNEVKE
-540 RKRQITRRA
+540 

>member
-6 YFRRLKWEFLFVV
+6 YFRKLKWEFLFVV
-19 FLIIVNAGFLTLAGI
+19 FLIVVNAGFLTLAGI

-41 AVAKLRANEFF
+41 AVAKFRANEFF
-52 MWVTVMGVAY
+52 MWVAVMGLAY
-62 IIYAVVNCLVNVE
+62 IVYAIVNCLVNIE
-75 QTRFS
+75 QARFS
-80 QNIDK
+80 QNVDK
-85 LIRKDIATELAE
+85 LIRKDIATELSR

-127 TDFLMIVRQ
+127 ADFLMIVRQ

-157 VVILTIIMGIVPNL
+157 VVILTIIMGVVPNL
-171 FSKLLSKRSLEYT
+171 FSKILSKKSLEYT

-196 ILNGFNTFFLANLP
+196 ILNGFNTLFLANLP
-210 QTIVK
+210 QTIIK
-215 KINKSSDDVKN
+215 KINKSSDDVKK
-226 YTLHYAR
+226 YTVQYAKT
-233 AAGVTQAIT
+233 AGITQAIT

-272 GAQFFASTIFA
+272 GAQFFAGTIFA

-298 KPIMQKFKS
+298 KPIIQKFKL
-307 GFDTKP
+307 GFDKKD
-313 SEKLIKESEL
+313 SEQIFKNVEL
-323 GNIQFNNISYKYS
+323 GNIKLDNISYKYS
-336 ENDKPLFQNLNLD
+336 KNDKPLFQNLNLD
-349 FQLNNKYILVGDS
+349 FQLDNKYILVGDS

-377 RNYDGDIKMDNV
+377 RNYSGDIKMDNI
-389 SYSTISDNDLHEKIS
+389 SYSAISDNDLHEKIS

-414 ASLKW
+414 ASLNW

-426 ISDTR
+426 IPDAK
-431 INSVIHECGLEDMIA
+431 INKAIHECGLEDMVA

-462 LSGGQKQLISFAR
+462 LSGGQKQRISFAR
-475 EILRET
+475 EILRDK

-498 VKLEKSILSKKNK
+498 VKLEKAILSKKNT

-532 DLNEVKNK
+532 NLNELKE
-540 RKRQITRRA
+540 

>member
-6 YFRRLKWEFLFVV
+6 YFSRLKWEFLFVV

-196 ILNGFNTFFLANLP
+196 ILNGFNTLFLANLP

-446 KLPNGLDTVL
+446 KLPSGLDTVL

-462 LSGGQKQLISFAR
+462 LSGGQKQRISFAR

-540 RKRQITRRA
+540 QI

>member
-6 YFRRLKWEFLFVV
+6 YFRKLKWEFLFVV
-19 FLIIVNAGFLTLAGI
+19 FLIVVNAGFLTLAGI

-41 AVAKLRANEFF
+41 AVAKFRANEFF
-52 MWVTVMGVAY
+52 MWVAVMGLAY
-62 IIYAVVNCLVNVE
+62 IVYAIVNCLVNIE
-75 QTRFS
+75 QARFS
-80 QNIDK
+80 QNVDK
-85 LIRKDIATELAE
+85 LIRKDIATELSR

-157 VVILTIIMGIVPNL
+157 VVVLTIIMGIVPNL
-171 FSKLLSKRSLEYT
+171 FSKILAKKSLEYT

-196 ILNGFNTFFLANLP
+196 ILNGFNTLFLANLP
-210 QTIVK
+210 QTIVT
-215 KINKSSDDVKN
+215 KINKSSDDVKKH
-226 YTLHYAR
+226 TVQYAKS
-233 AAGVTQAIT
+233 AGVTQAIT

-298 KPIMQKFKS
+298 KPIMKKFKS
-307 GFDTKP
+307 GFDLNPNNQIVKN
-313 SEKLIKESEL
+313 LEL
-323 GNIQFNNISYKYS
+323 GSIKFNNISYKYS
-336 ENDKPLFQNLNLD
+336 KNDKPLFQNLNLD

-362 AAGKSTILNLVAGLL
+362 AAGKSTILNLIAGLL
-377 RNYDGDIKMDNV
+377 RNNSGDIKMNDI
-389 SYSTISDNDLHEKIS
+389 SYSAISDNDLHEKIS

-426 ISDTR
+426 IPDAE
-431 INSVIHECGLEDMIA
+431 INNVIHECGLEDMIA
-446 KLPNGLDTVL
+446 KLPNGVDTVL
-456 SDQGKQ
+456 NDQGEQ
-462 LSGGQKQLISFAR
+462 LSGGQKQRISFAR
-475 EILRET
+475 EILRDT

-498 VKLEKSILSKKNK
+498 VKLEKAILSKKNK

-525 QLANEVI
+525 QLANKVI
-532 DLNEVKNK
+532 NLNEVKE
-540 RKRQITRRA
+540 